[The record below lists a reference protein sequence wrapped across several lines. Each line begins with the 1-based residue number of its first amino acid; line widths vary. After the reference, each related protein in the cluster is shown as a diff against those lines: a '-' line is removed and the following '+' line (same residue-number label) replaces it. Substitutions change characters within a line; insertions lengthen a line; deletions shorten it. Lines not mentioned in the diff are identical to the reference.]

1 MGLVRRL
8 WILRFGHV
16 LGIAA
21 SLSLGS
27 ATVAAQEPATAP
39 AAPKGAPIE
48 KLGPNLLRVG
58 NVNVDTAKKE
68 VSVKGVVNQVET
80 LEFIVTP
87 KGGAKAYE
95 SAIEVETDG
104 VNFNVGLILV
114 GLDPN
119 HTKWP
124 KRGDPPMLP
133 NGDPVEIWIEW
144 DEGTQKRRVRA
155 EQLVYNDVLKTTL
168 TEGPWV
174 YTGSAFIP
182 ERNAYLADLDGA
194 LIGFVHRRAPVIDSP
209 RPIPPGDYGANRL
222 NPALKLKP
230 GTNVLVL
237 VRALPRDK

>member
-1 MGLVRRL
+1 MSRLPIQRPGSALV
-8 WILRFGHV
+8 
-16 LGIAA
+16 IAA
-21 SLSLGS
+21 WLSVGS
-27 ATVAAQEPATAP
+27 ATVAAQVPAAPP

-80 LEFIVTP
+80 LEFIVNP

-95 SAIEVETDG
+95 SAIEVDTDG
-104 VNFNVGLILV
+104 VNFNVGLILI
-114 GLDPN
+114 GLDPS

-133 NGDPVEIWIEW
+133 NGDPVDIFVEW
-144 DEGTQKRRVRA
+144 DEGTEKRRVRA
-155 EQLVYNDVLKTTL
+155 EQLVYNEVTKTTL
-168 TEGPWV
+168 SEGPWV

-182 ERNAYLADLDGA
+182 EANAYLADLDGA

-209 RPIPPGDYGANRL
+209 RPIPPGAYGANKL
-222 NPALKLKP
+222 NPALKLKA
-230 GTNVLVL
+230 GTNVLVI
-237 VRALPRDK
+237 VRALARDKQ

>member
-1 MGLVRRL
+1 
-8 WILRFGHV
+8 V

-21 SLSLGS
+21 ALSMIAAS
-27 ATVAAQEPATAP
+27 AAAQDAP
-39 AAPKGAPIE
+39 LAGAPKGAPIE
-48 KLGPNLLRVG
+48 RLGPNLLRVG

-68 VSVKGVVNQVET
+68 VSVKGVINQVET
-80 LEFIVTP
+80 LEFVVNP

-104 VNFNVGLILV
+104 VNLNVGLILI
-114 GLDPN
+114 GLDPS
-119 HTKWP
+119 HTRWP

-133 NGDPVEIWIEW
+133 NGDPVDIFVEW
-144 DEGTQKRRVRA
+144 DEGGQKRRVRA
-155 EQLVYNDVLKTTL
+155 EQLVYNEVQKTTL

-182 ERNAYLADLDGA
+182 EANAYLADLDGA

-209 RPIPPGDYGANRL
+209 RPIPPGPYGANRL
-222 NPALKLKP
+222 NPALKLKA
-230 GTNVLVL
+230 GTSVLVI

>member
-1 MGLVRRL
+1 M
-8 WILRFGHV
+8 

-21 SLSLGS
+21 SLSLAS
-27 ATVAAQEPATAP
+27 ATGAAQEPATAP

-48 KLGPNLLRVG
+48 KVGPNLLRVG

-68 VSVKGVVNQVET
+68 VSVKGVINQVET
-80 LEFIVTP
+80 LEFIVNP

-114 GLDPN
+114 GLDPS

-124 KRGDPPMLP
+124 KRGDPSMLP
-133 NGDPVEIWIEW
+133 NGDPVEVFVEW

-155 EQLVYNDVLKTTL
+155 EQLVYNEVLKTTL

-182 ERNAYLADLDGA
+182 EANAYLADLDGA
-194 LIGFVHRRAPVIDSP
+194 LIGFVHRRAPIIDSP
-209 RPIPPGDYGANRL
+209 RPIPPGTYGANRL

-230 GTNVLVL
+230 GTNVLVI